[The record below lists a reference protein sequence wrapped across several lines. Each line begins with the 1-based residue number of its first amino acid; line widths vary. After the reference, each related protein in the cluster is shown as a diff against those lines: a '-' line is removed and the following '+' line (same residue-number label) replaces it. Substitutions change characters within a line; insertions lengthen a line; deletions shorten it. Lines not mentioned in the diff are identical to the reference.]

1 MKFNQPS
8 SFYLGIYAGLG
19 VSQTLG
25 FFLMGY
31 CFALL
36 TYYASRDLH
45 RIAIKRVMNAP
56 MSFFETTPLGR
67 IMNRFSKGISKFYP
81 SSRGYAHG
89 PLDIDTIDNLLG
101 DSFRMLIATL
111 TNILGAIILV
121 AIVLPW
127 FLIAVFAI
135 FVFYIWSAV
144 FYRASARE
152 LKRLGMPLL
161 HACS

>member
-56 MSFFETTPLGR
+56 MSFFETTVCLV
-67 IMNRFSKGISKFYP
+67 
-81 SSRGYAHG
+81 
-89 PLDIDTIDNLLG
+89 TQLL
-101 DSFRMLIATL
+101 FRHVTHMPCSAPWTYHEP
-111 TNILGAIILV
+111 IL
-121 AIVLPW
+121 
-127 FLIAVFAI
+127 
-135 FVFYIWSAV
+135 
-144 FYRASARE
+144 
-152 LKRLGMPLL
+152 
-161 HACS
+161 